1 MGRSMERML
10 WIWTLRSNI
19 LMEYVSLT
27 TVPPSWYVLTSN
39 DRDGVA
45 QLRIQFVVNYTD
57 GKIVKIDIFLSP
69 FLYINPHV
77 FTEVVDKALVAL
89 EQGEVIAEQ
98 LHIQLLF

>member
-1 MGRSMERML
+1 ML

-19 LMEYVSLT
+19 LMEYVSFT

-45 QLRIQFVVNYTD
+45 QLRTYFMVIILMLEV
-57 GKIVKIDIFLSP
+57 VKIYLFPP
-69 FLYINPHV
+69 FLHINPHV

-89 EQGEVIAEQ
+89 EQGEVVAAH